1 VKLTEKVKTKK
12 KRVTMTMIM
21 RTTVIMMIMTR
32 VMRVLDNQL
41 VCIEGEGEVGQD
53 KK

>member
-1 VKLTEKVKTKK
+1 M
-12 KRVTMTMIM
+12 KRKRAIMTTIM
-21 RTTVIMMIMTR
+21 RTKVIIIMMMMMMA
-32 VMRVLDNQL
+32 MRVLDNQL